1 MQSAGVMMATIS
13 NPILFSTYFGMDAD
27 VLNDAGFLDPFINVD
42 TPLFIDPVLLAKCD
56 MELIRTAAIG
66 RFRDHFS
73 KYVRLVALSKNEGDP
88 PWKAAARL
96 IDLDEP
102 PENGLG
108 FGGSGRSGSSRP
120 EDIQTAILRT
130 TKLIVSL
137 GADDPEMISLMG
149 FFEEGVG
156 PDTISDFT
164 TRVIMPELAQLT
176 QAFCEANGVPVGDME
191 GTGKLPSVID
201 SNGRERF
208 LVLVPKDIVR
218 HLPIANDWS
227 DLEDAVF
234 ANQEVRSR
242 VNGLLGEVA
251 SNTVSDRKAAI
262 RSMALSDA
270 DAFNAFLKAVKD
282 HVDNYDPNDDI
293 FAYYKLKEIVA
304 NGYAGIPN
312 NKQYDFTKG
321 ADEVHKLVIDTISL
335 FSHHVEKGNLWEEL
349 WINGKPKR
357 ERASQLIYFA
367 IANAFCKANNV
378 DISPE
383 AHMGGGPI
391 DFKFSSGYNSR
402 VLVEMKRSSGKVKQ
416 GYERQLEIY
425 LDASQTDYGIFVV
438 MDYGDLGANLDT
450 INAIRQARID
460 AGQRA
465 SDIIVIDAT
474 QKDSASKRK

>member
-1 MQSAGVMMATIS
+1 MTATIS
-13 NPILFSTYFGMDAD
+13 SPVLFSTHFGIDPD
-27 VLNDAGFLDPFINVD
+27 VVSEAGFLDPFINVD
-42 TPLFIDPVLLAKCD
+42 TPLFIDPVLLEKCD
-56 MELIRTAAIG
+56 IELVKTAALA
-66 RFRDHFS
+66 RFREHFS
-73 KYVRLVALSKNEGDP
+73 RYVRLVALSKNEGDP
-88 PWKAAARL
+88 PWKAAAKL
-96 IDLDEP
+96 LDLGEP

-120 EDIQTAILRT
+120 EDIQIAILRT

-176 QAFCEANGVPVGDME
+176 AAFCEANEVPIKDIE
-191 GTGKLPSVID
+191 GIGKLPSVVD
-201 SNGRERF
+201 ANGRERF
-208 LVLVPKDIVR
+208 MVLVPKDIVR

-227 DLEDAVF
+227 DLEEAVN
-234 ANQEVRSR
+234 ANRGVRER
-242 VNGLLGEVA
+242 VNSLLGNVA
-251 SNTVSDRKAAI
+251 SNTVADRKAAT

-270 DAFNAFLKAVKD
+270 DAFAAFLAAVKE
-282 HVDNYDPNDDI
+282 HVDNYDPNDDV

-304 NGYAGIPN
+304 NGFAGMPTGQ
-312 NKQYDFTKG
+312 QYNFAAG
-321 ADEVHKLVIDTISL
+321 VEEVYRLVIDTLKL
-335 FSHHVEKGNLWEEL
+335 FAHHVENGNLWEEL
-349 WINGKPKR
+349 WAGSKPKR

-367 IANAFCKANNV
+367 IADSYCKANNV

-391 DFKFSSGYNSR
+391 DFKFSSGYHAR
-402 VLVEMKRSSGKVKQ
+402 VLVEMKRSGGTVKH

-425 LDASQTDYGIFVV
+425 LDAAQTDFGVFVV
-438 MDYGDLGANLDT
+438 MDYGDLGQKLET
-450 INAIRQARID
+450 INAIRQARVD

-465 SDIIVIDAT
+465 SEIIVIDAT
-474 QKDSASKRK
+474 KKESASKRK